1 MPRCALTVHATRACQ
16 DTLTGQA
23 LKAPARAV
31 VQLKS
36 LGRSANKVKGMEQG
50 FPRLLG
56 DVGGTNA
63 RWAWQPC
70 NGAALQHG
78 RTLPCNSFLGIDA
91 CIAEYLRLEGLPLPR
106 RAAFGIATAI
116 TGDTVAMTNHHWQ
129 FSIAALQAALGVER
143 LLVLNDFEALAQAV
157 PDLTNAELR
166 AVGGGA
172 AAAGA
177 NLAVIGAGTGLG
189 VSGLVADGLGGWSAV
204 VGEGGHV
211 TLAATTPR
219 EASVLAV
226 LRERFGHVSAE
237 RALSGPGLV
246 NLYQALRTLDGESV
260 DTLEPADVMARGMV
274 RGADHDP
281 HCLEALS
288 TFAAMLG
295 NVAGNLALTLGA
307 RGGLYIGGGIVPR
320 LGCFFDELPFRARF
334 EDKGRFRAYLEATPS
349 WVIVAEAP
357 ALTGAARALDR
368 LG

>member
-1 MPRCALTVHATRACQ
+1 
-16 DTLTGQA
+16 
-23 LKAPARAV
+23 
-31 VQLKS
+31 
-36 LGRSANKVKGMEQG
+36 MEQG

-63 RWAWQPC
+63 RWAWQQHA
-70 NGAALQHG
+70 GAALGHG
-78 RTLPCNSFLGIDA
+78 RTLPCNAFEGIEA
-91 CIAEYLRLEGLPLPR
+91 CIAEYLRLEGLPGPR

-116 TGDTVAMTNHHWQ
+116 TGDQVEMTNHHWR
-129 FSIAALQAALGVER
+129 FSTAALQATLGVDR

-157 PDLTNAELR
+157 PGLAGAELR

-189 VSGLVADGLGGWSAV
+189 VSGLVANGRGGWSAV

-211 TLAATTPR
+211 TLAASTPR
-219 EASVLAV
+219 EAAVLAV

-246 NLYQALRTLDGESV
+246 NLYQALCALDGAAAGAFA
-260 DTLEPADVMARGMV
+260 PADVMARGMV
-274 RGADHDP
+274 MGVDHDP

-288 TFAAMLG
+288 TFAALLG

-307 RGGLYIGGGIVPR
+307 RGGVYIGGGIVPR
-320 LGCFFDELPFRARF
+320 LGCFFDSLPFRARF
-334 EDKGRFRAYLEATPS
+334 EDKGRFSSYLEAIPS
-349 WVIVAEAP
+349 WVIVTDSP
-357 ALTGAARALDR
+357 ALSGAARALDA
-368 LG
+368 LV